1 MRTWT
6 SLIEELRAPAPEL
19 ALVTDPTPAEA
30 ANGWTEDTLSAYV
43 AERRA
48 AEDAR
53 IDPRAR
59 RKPRPQ
65 SANSTLA
72 RSRYV
77 REPQWTVG
85 RPRWGPGRN

>member
-1 MRTWT
+1 MIPPWKIGLAGPKRPVER
-6 SLIEELRAPAPEL
+6 IE
-19 ALVTDPTPAEA
+19 PTPEEA
-30 ANGWTEDTLSAYV
+30 ANGWTADTLSAYV

-48 AEDAR
+48 AEEVR

-65 SANSTLA
+65 WANSTLA
-72 RSRYV
+72 RSRWV

-85 RPRWGPGRN
+85 RARWGPGRN

>member
-1 MRTWT
+1 MRMPWT
-6 SLIEELRAPAPEL
+6 IPVRPKGPIEKIEP
-19 ALVTDPTPAEA
+19 TDEEKR
-30 ANGWTEDTLSAYV
+30 NGWTVDTLSKYV

-59 RKPRPQ
+59 RWVRPK

-72 RSRYV
+72 NSRWA
-77 REPQWTVG
+77 RAPRWTIG
-85 RPRWGPGRN
+85 QSRWGPGRN

>member
-1 MRTWT
+1 MIRTSPWT
-6 SLIEELRAPAPEL
+6 IGPPGPKGPIERIE
-19 ALVTDPTPAEA
+19 PTPEEA
-30 ANGWTEDTLSAYV
+30 ANGWTVDTLSAYV

-53 IDPRAR
+53 IDPRSR

-72 RSRYV
+72 KSRWA
-77 REPQWTVG
+77 RTPRWTIG
-85 RPRWGPGRN
+85 QSRWGPGRN